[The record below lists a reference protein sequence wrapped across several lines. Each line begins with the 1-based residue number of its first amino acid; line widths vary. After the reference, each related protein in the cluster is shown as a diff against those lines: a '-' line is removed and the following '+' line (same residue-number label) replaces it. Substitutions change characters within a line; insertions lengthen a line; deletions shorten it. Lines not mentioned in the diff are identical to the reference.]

1 MKFKINLNYS
11 RDDLLTTFGK
21 SLLRKYYMKDLKV
34 TYQEFFAMISCAY
47 GDNEE
52 HSQYMYDQI
61 SQLKF
66 WPATPTLANG
76 VYAHT
81 DNQENLPISCYL
93 NSVTNN
99 KNHIAEIF
107 SETMSVALGDGG
119 LGTNWCHMAAV
130 GDYIDGQKSPGC
142 ITMIKTQAGL
152 LRAFGGRTR
161 EYCSGAAYLNIDH
174 PEVEEFIEMRKPAIG
189 ADQEMKVPRHMHHGL
204 LITDEFLKA
213 VEAGGEWH
221 LKSVTTKLPVKT
233 VDARNLWKRILI
245 TRVETGEPFI
255 VYIDN
260 VNRQRPEILKKLN
273 LNIEM
278 SNLCTEILLPTG
290 IDHLGKHRT
299 AICCL
304 GSVNLEHFDEI
315 SQDKRFFES
324 VGRFLDNVRLDFI
337 NRAPKALKNAVYA
350 TIREG
355 SIGLGVSGYSS
366 YLQKNMVA
374 FESEEAKDI
383 NEKIFKHIK
392 EEMDKVSYKLA
403 IERGACE
410 DARECGIME
419 RFTHK
424 IALKPDALT
433 AFFFNVSTNV
443 EATLVAYMYKTLHG
457 SHLIRNKIFEKILI
471 EKNQNTDEVWQ
482 SILSAGTINH
492 LDFLTELEKKVFK
505 SPYEINPLIV
515 IEQAA
520 QRQKYICQAASLNI
534 RTFLPLSAK
543 LLNDIHMS
551 AAKLG
556 IKTMYYLEA
565 RSQFKIENTFTN
577 KQEAKKEEKSKP
589 EILGDVCIG
598 CD

>member
-99 KNHIAEIF
+99 KNHIAEVF
-107 SETMSVALGDGG
+107 NETMSVALGDGG

-161 EYCSGAAYLNIDH
+161 EYGSGAAYLNIDH

-189 ADQEMKVPRHMHHGL
+189 ADQEMKVPRYMHHGL

-213 VEAGGEWH
+213 VEAGSEWH
-221 LKSVTTKLPVKT
+221 LRSVTTKLPVKT

-315 SQDKRFFES
+315 SQDKKFFEN

-337 NRAPKALKNAVYA
+337 NRAPQALKNAVYA

-505 SPYEINPLIV
+505 SPYEINPLVV

-543 LLNDIHMS
+543 LLNDIHML

-565 RSQFKIENTFTN
+565 RSQFKIENTFAS
-577 KQEAKKEEKSKP
+577 KQKTKKEEKSKP